1 MLVLVVALEKV
12 EKNSGPLIGS
22 SIASI
27 QKNTAP
33 KVIFDAMN
41 LIEV

>member
-1 MLVLVVALEKV
+1 VALEKV
-12 EKNSGPLIGS
+12 EKSSGPLIGS

-33 KVIFDAMN
+33 KVIIDA
-41 LIEV
+41 LYLSEV

>member
-1 MLVLVVALEKV
+1 VALEKV
-12 EKNSGPLIGS
+12 EKSSGPLIGS

-33 KVIFDAMN
+33 KVISDALN
-41 LIEV
+41 LCEVHP